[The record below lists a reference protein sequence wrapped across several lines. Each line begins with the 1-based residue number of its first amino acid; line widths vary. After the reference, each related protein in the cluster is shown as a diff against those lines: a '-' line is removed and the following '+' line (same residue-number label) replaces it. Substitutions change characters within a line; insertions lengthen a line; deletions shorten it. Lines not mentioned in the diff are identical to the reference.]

1 MDYIDF
7 VNNLNEFIE
16 CLPQRLNNSLQNITF
31 EFKPQQLKEDLR
43 IVNSEQINQHMSEAN
58 DDSAVVSYAANNL
71 ITKINSE
78 NHSKNGKL
86 NPLYEDDLINS
97 YGASKSIEA
106 KIQINYID
114 VLNFTD
120 VSTKF

>member
-7 VNNLNEFIE
+7 VNNLNDFIE
-16 CLPQRLNNSLQNITF
+16 CVPQRLNNSLQNITF
-31 EFKPQQLKEDLR
+31 EFKPQQINEELVSIE
-43 IVNSEQINQHMSEAN
+43 SEQIKEKISETN
-58 DDSAVVSYAANNL
+58 DDNAVVSYAANNL

-86 NPLYEDDLINS
+86 NPLYEEDMLNS
-97 YGASKSIEA
+97 YGTSKSIQT
-106 KIQINYID
+106 KVQINYID